1 MRHNFNKKSFT
12 IIEYLVSILLLG
24 IIVFGGMAFYFY
36 SNQHYQT
43 ALHRRVAVELATS
56 KLEEIRRTVEEI
68 GINGLPC
75 TPVPCEVKEEVYIMD
90 MRGTSTVSVDNDI
103 PDSTND
109 YKHVKA
115 EVTWTAGGPQLIAL
129 DTYIYIAP

>member
-1 MRHNFNKKSFT
+1 MASLVEFFMRHNLNKKSFT

-56 KLEEIRRTVEEI
+56 TLEAIRK
-68 GINGLPC
+68 NGLPC
-75 TPVPCEVKEEVYIMD
+75 TTPPCQTQVDIMALK
-90 MRGTSTVSVDNDI
+90 GTSTVSVYNDI

-109 YKHVKA
+109 YKRVKV
-115 EVTWTAGGPQLIAL
+115 EVTWTTLARGMLWTENIQL
-129 DTYIYIAP
+129 DTYI